1 MGLVGM
7 FPNNM
12 LMGVAGGGTLWLLT
26 GDTTSMEGDVEEDLA
41 FPIIW
46 FFNPSLSQFNIVGQ
60 SDKGEFGLFKR
71 L

>member
-1 MGLVGM
+1 MEQACCPPQEQRMMGLVGM

-41 FPIIW
+41 FPII
-46 FFNPSLSQFNIVGQ
+46 
-60 SDKGEFGLFKR
+60 
-71 L
+71 